1 MPDPLTLPVAPG
13 FLWGASTA
21 AHQIE
26 GGNVNSDWWAKEHVP
41 GSLCAESS
49 GDALDSY
56 HRYPEDVRLLA
67 DAGLSS
73 YRFSV
78 EWARIEPAEGE
89 VSRAQLAHYRR
100 MIDTCLEAGVAP
112 MVTLLHFTLP
122 RWFAE
127 RGGWLADDAVDTY
140 LRYVETVTTI
150 LDDVRH
156 VVTINE
162 PNITSMMLG
171 ASRRTNLDAA
181 GLAAPDQQASDV
193 QAQAHRRAVEVL
205 RGLGP
210 VRAGWSIANQV
221 FQPAPGAEAARD
233 AYAYPREDFFLEVS
247 RDDDFVG
254 VQSYLRT
261 IIGPDGEPVP
271 FGDDVERTLTGW
283 EYYPQALGEALEY
296 SHRITGGVPMI
307 VTENGMA
314 TEDDSRRID
323 YTRGALEAMARAI
336 GNGCRVDG
344 YLHWSLLD
352 NYEWMSGFRPTFGLV
367 AVDRTTF
374 RRTPKPSLGWLGEVA
389 RTGTLPAA

>member
-1 MPDPLTLPVAPG
+1 MTEETTLPTAPG

-26 GGNVNSDWWAKEHVP
+26 GGNVNSDWWAKEHVA

-49 GDALDSY
+49 GDAVDSY
-56 HRYPEDVRLLA
+56 HRYPEDIRLLA
-67 DAGLSS
+67 DAGLNA

-89 VSRAQLAHYRR
+89 ISRAQLAHYRR
-100 MIDTCLEAGVAP
+100 MIDACLAAGVTP
-112 MVTLLHFTLP
+112 VVTLLHFTLP

-127 RGGWLADDAVDTY
+127 RGGWFAPDAIDAY
-140 LRYVETVTTI
+140 ARYVEAVTPI
-150 LDDVRH
+150 LADVRH

-181 GLAAPDQQASDV
+181 GLAAPDEAASEIQAT
-193 QAQAHRRAVEVL
+193 AHRRAVEIL
-205 RGLGP
+205 HGLGH
-210 VRAGWSIANQV
+210 VRAGWTIANQV
-221 FQPAPGAEAARD
+221 FQAAHGAQEARD
-233 AYAYPREDFFLEVS
+233 AYAYPREDFFLEVA
-247 RDDDFVG
+247 RGDDFVG

-261 IIGPDGEPVP
+261 IIGADGEPVP
-271 FGDDVERTLTGW
+271 FGDDVEKTLTGW

-296 SHRITGGVPMI
+296 THRITGGVPMI
-307 VTENGMA
+307 VTENGIA
-314 TEDDSRRID
+314 TADDSRRID
-323 YTRGALEAMARAI
+323 YTRGALEGMARAMAA
-336 GNGCRVDG
+336 GSRVEG

-352 NYEWMSGFRPTFGLV
+352 NYEWMSGFAPTFGLV

-374 RRTPKPSLGWLGEVA
+374 ERTPKPSLGWLGTVA
-389 RTGTLPAA
+389 RTGELPG

>member
-1 MPDPLTLPVAPG
+1 MTDATTLPTAPD

-26 GGNVNSDWWAKEHVP
+26 GGNVNSDWWAKEHQP

-49 GDALDSY
+49 GDAVDSY
-56 HRYPEDVRLLA
+56 HRYGEDIALLA
-67 DAGLSS
+67 DAGLNA

-89 VSRAQLAHYRR
+89 VSRAQLDHYRR
-100 MIDTCLEAGVAP
+100 MIDTCLAAGVTP
-112 MVTLLHFTLP
+112 IVTLLHFTLP

-127 RGGWLADDAVDTY
+127 RGGWLAPDAVDTY
-140 LRYVETVTTI
+140 TRYVETVAPI
-150 LDDVRH
+150 LDDVER

-181 GLAAPDQQASDV
+181 GLAAPDQQASEV
-193 QAQAHRRAVEVL
+193 QAAAHRRAVEIMH
-205 RGLGP
+205 GLGH

-221 FQPAPGAEAARD
+221 FQAAPGAEEARD
-233 AYAYPREDFFLEVS
+233 AYAWPREDFFLEVA

-261 IIGPDGEPVP
+261 IIGTDGEPVP
-271 FGDDVERTLTGW
+271 FGDDVEKTLTGW

-296 SHRITGGVPMI
+296 SHRITGGVPML

-314 TEDDSRRID
+314 TDDDARRID
-323 YTRGALEAMARAI
+323 YTRDALAGMGRAMA
-336 GNGCRVDG
+336 GGCRVEG

-352 NYEWMSGFRPTFGLV
+352 NYEWMSGFRPTFGLI
-367 AVDRTTF
+367 AVDRSTF
-374 RRTPKPSLGWLGEVA
+374 VRTPKPSLAWLGKVA
-389 RTGTLPAA
+389 RTGSLPTT

>member
-1 MPDPLTLPVAPG
+1 MSHDLTLPTGPD

-26 GGNVNSDWWAKEHVP
+26 GGNVNSDWWVKEHAP

-49 GDALDSY
+49 GDAVDSY
-56 HRYPEDVRLLA
+56 HRYPQDVRLLA
-67 DAGLSS
+67 DAGLNA
-73 YRFSV
+73 YRFSI

-100 MIDTCLEAGVAP
+100 MIDTCLEAGVTP
-112 MVTLLHFTLP
+112 VVTLMHFTLP

-127 RGGWLADDAVDTY
+127 RGGWLSDGATDTFA
-140 LRYVETVTTI
+140 RYVETATTI
-150 LDDVRH
+150 LDDVDH

-171 ASRRTNLDAA
+171 ADRRANLDAG
-181 GLAAPDQQASDV
+181 GLAAPDQEASD
-193 QAQAHRRAVEVL
+193 AQTKAHRRAVEIL
-205 RGLGP
+205 RGLGH
-210 VRAGWSIANQV
+210 VRAGWTIANQV
-221 FQPAPGAEAARD
+221 FQAAPGAEAERD
-233 AYAYPREDFFLEVS
+233 AYAYPREDYFLEVS

-261 IIGPDGEPVP
+261 IIGPDGPVP

-296 SHRITGGVPMI
+296 THRLTGGVPMI

-314 TEDDSRRID
+314 TADDSRRID
-323 YTRGALEAMARAI
+323 YTRGALEGMARAMRS
-336 GNGCRVDG
+336 GCRVDG

-352 NYEWMSGFRPTFGLV
+352 NFEWMSGFAPTFGLI

-374 RRTPKPSLGWLGEVA
+374 ERTPKQSLAWLGQVA
-389 RTGTLPAA
+389 RTGALPA

>member
-1 MPDPLTLPVAPG
+1 VSESLTLPTGPD

-41 GSLCAESS
+41 GTLCAESS
-49 GDALDSY
+49 GDAVDSY
-56 HRYPEDVRLLA
+56 HRYPEDIRLLA
-67 DAGLSS
+67 DAGLNA
-73 YRFSV
+73 YRFSI

-89 VSRAQLAHYRR
+89 ISRAQLAHYRR
-100 MIDTCLEAGVAP
+100 MIDTCLAAGVTP

-127 RGGWLADDAVDTY
+127 RGGWLAPDAVDTY
-140 LRYVETVTTI
+140 ARYVETAATI
-150 LDDVRH
+150 LDGVDH

-171 ASRRTNLDAA
+171 ASRRTDLDAA
-181 GLAAPDQQASDV
+181 GLAAPDQEASDA
-193 QAQAHRRAVEVL
+193 QAAAHRRAVEIL
-205 RGLGP
+205 RARGH
-210 VRAGWSIANQV
+210 RAGWTIANQV
-221 FQPAPGAEAARD
+221 FQAAPGAEAARD
-233 AYAYPREDFFLEVS
+233 AYAYPREDYFLEVA

-261 IIGPDGEPVP
+261 VIGADGEPVP

-296 SHRITGGVPMI
+296 SHRLTGGVPMI

-314 TEDDSRRID
+314 TADDSRRID
-323 YTRGALEAMARAI
+323 YTRGALEGMATAMK
-336 GNGCRVDG
+336 NGCRVDG

-352 NYEWMSGFRPTFGLV
+352 NYEWMSGFRPTFGLI

-374 RRTPKPSLGWLGEVA
+374 ARTPKPSLRWLGDVA
-389 RTGTLPAA
+389 RTGTLPPAG